1 MSDKPAIKLSEL
13 STKIKIALQANFSQ
27 PIWIIAE
34 INDLRL
40 NQSGHCYLELVEK
53 SDKTDQITAT
63 AKAVIWSF
71 NYRLLK
77 PYFETTTGIQL
88 EKGLQVMVSVNVE
101 FHELYGF
108 SLNIKDI
115 EPSFTVGELALKKQE
130 IIKRLEKEGVLNMN
144 RDLELPDVIQK
155 IAVIS
160 SDSAAG
166 YGDFMDQLINNDRH
180 IRFYVQLFKA
190 SMQGIKAEESM
201 INAFEN
207 IYKHSELFDVV
218 VIIRGGGAKTD
229 LACFDSYWLAY
240 HIAQFPLPVITGIGH
255 ERDDSISDLVANTR
269 LKTPTAVASFILQKA
284 EEYELS
290 IYQCQ
295 ERIELFTSETFK
307 EQRHQLELEMRRL
320 APLSGQ
326 YTNNAFNL
334 LKMKQI
340 QLKNASVLFTRK
352 NKDILARS
360 GIQLQALAKSPL
372 LKEKQYIESTK
383 KNISVSIKKA
393 LTQQHIFLDNTE
405 KIAQVQN
412 PLNILKK
419 GFSYVLKDGKT
430 IKSITQLK
438 QGDNITN
445 RFADGDVDSIVD

>member
-13 STKIKIALQANFSQ
+13 STKIKLALQANFSQ

-53 SDKTDQITAT
+53 SDKTDQVTAT

-71 NYRLLK
+71 SYRLLK
-77 PYFETTTGIQL
+77 PYFETTTGIKL
-88 EKGLQVMVSVNVE
+88 EKGIQVMVNALVE

-115 EPSFTVGELALKKQE
+115 EPSFTVGQLALKKQE

-144 RDLELPDVIQK
+144 RDLELPIVIQK
-155 IAVIS
+155 IAIIS

-201 INAFEN
+201 IEAFEK
-207 IYKHSELFDVV
+207 IYNHSYLFDAV

-240 HIAQFPLPVITGIGH
+240 HITQFPLPVITGIGH
-255 ERDDSISDLVANTR
+255 ERDDSIADLVANTR

-284 EEYELS
+284 EEFELS
-290 IYQCQ
+290 VYQCQ

-307 EQRHQLELEMRRL
+307 ELRHQLELEMRRL
-320 APLSGQ
+320 APLTGQ
-326 YTNNAFNL
+326 NTSIAFNF
-334 LKMKQI
+334 LKIKQI
-340 QLKNASVLFTRK
+340 QLKNACVLYTRK
-352 NKDILARS
+352 NKDILARH
-360 GIQLQALAKSPL
+360 GIQLQALAKNPI

-383 KNISVSIKKA
+383 KNIVVNIKKA
-393 LTQQHIFLDNTE
+393 LTHQHILLDNNE
-405 KIAQVQN
+405 KLAQLQN
-412 PLNILKK
+412 PMNILKK
-419 GFSYVLKDGKT
+419 GFSYVLKNGKT
-430 IKSITQLK
+430 IKSATQLQK
-438 QGDNITN
+438 GDNITN
-445 RFADGDVDSIVD
+445 RFSNGDVNSIVD